1 MLIFAHADVM
11 ALGSANARIQDGRSV
26 ASIHAISPLATASFD
41 SNFPIVTPE
50 DDFAGGNHPSTLLL
64 CSRCDAF
71 ACGQLI
77 ALAEHRAMVTARLW
91 GIKNPFSFNQSHG
104 SVLRTK
110 QEENVKEKLDLLYQ
124 RLDVVGHLDD
134 DDDDVDQDTGVG
146 SKLNF
151 AVKTILGHYATNM
164 HQQKKH
170 YMR

>member
-1 MLIFAHADVM
+1 VLIFAHADVM
-11 ALGSANARIQDGRSV
+11 ALGSTNARIRDGRSV
-26 ASIHAISPLATASFD
+26 ASIHVISPLATASFD

-91 GIKNPFSFNQSHG
+91 DIKNPFSFNQSHG